1 MASLPVL
8 SPTLHN
14 PQCATSLHSPRRMPL
29 TRSTLAHLYHTSS
42 PSCYALCAL
51 STPPLCICSFHPQL
65 IFSSAAFPN
74 LPQLDRDGEKD
85 FKIALYK
92 QIETVRPRK
101 TCTPPPE
108 YMYLHHQAEQS
119 SRSFRALVLIGVA
132 AACAILTPFSA
143 RGLCA
148 AGRTPCSLS
157 VGRDHSGCSPK
168 GRALQRFRASLSAPA
183 YSDRVAHHPGLSA
196 SRKGY
201 LAFHDQ

>member
-1 MASLPVL
+1 MCP
-8 SPTLHN
+8 SPA
-14 PQCATSLHSPRRMPL
+14 PPS
-29 TRSTLAHLYHTSS
+29 HLYHNTSS
-42 PSCYALCAL
+42 PSYYAVCAL
-51 STPPLCICSFHPQL
+51 STPPLCICSFHPEL